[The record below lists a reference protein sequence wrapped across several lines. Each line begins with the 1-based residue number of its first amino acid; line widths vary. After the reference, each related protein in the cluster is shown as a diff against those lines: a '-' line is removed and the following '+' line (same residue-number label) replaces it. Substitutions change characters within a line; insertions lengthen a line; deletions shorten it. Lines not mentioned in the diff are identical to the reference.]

1 MRGPRCPRR
10 GVARSRASCRAAA
23 LQQQVDEARNSDGKT
38 QDSMVELGKMISN
51 AAATAP
57 NLLRAAKQKLDE
69 KQAALDDLQ
78 AAYNAIKVESDTYK
92 VCRRQRARLRAG
104 LPVLTQRCAC
114 SNTTMPRTTPP
125 RA

>member
-1 MRGPRCPRR
+1 M
-10 GVARSRASCRAAA
+10 RAAA

-92 VCRRQRARLRAG
+92 V
-104 LPVLTQRCAC
+104 
-114 SNTTMPRTTPP
+114 
-125 RA
+125 